1 MQSLPHRDILLNQF
15 GKQDGRGAVNL
26 RSILLRAFLLALASG
41 AGAAHAQLSVD
52 RLWVDFEPGAPRRSD
67 IVIRNESSDRYYI
80 SVTPSEITSPG
91 TDAEKRVEQADPEA
105 LGLLVTPNRLV
116 IDPGGIRSIRVVSLD
131 DSVTS
136 DRIYRV
142 KITPQVGELQS
153 TVGEG
158 AKGIAI
164 KVLAAYD
171 ILVTARPKRA
181 KPDLQVTRGNGELV
195 IRNIGNSNTLL
206 YEGRACSAGAPLK
219 DAAINGAVPQNIASQ
234 EASAKEAVSV
244 GAGCTELG
252 ARRIYSGN
260 EWKIPVP
267 DGQGKVKFKQRSLAS
282 SDPKEV
288 EF

>member
-1 MQSLPHRDILLNQF
+1 M
-15 GKQDGRGAVNL
+15 
-26 RSILLRAFLLALASG
+26 RSILLRAFLLALASST
-41 AGAAHAQLSVD
+41 GAAHAQLSVD
-52 RLWVDFEPGAPRRSD
+52 RLWVDFEPAAPRRSD

-80 SVTPSEITSPG
+80 TVTPSEITSPG
-91 TDAEKRVEQADPEA
+91 TDVEKRVEQADPEA

-131 DSVTS
+131 DNPTS
-136 DRIYRV
+136 DRVYRV

-181 KPDLQVTRGNGELV
+181 KADLQVTRGDGELI

-206 YEGRACSAGAPLK
+206 YEGRTCSTAVPLK
-219 DAAINGAVPQNIASQ
+219 NATVNDAVAPSLASQ
-234 EASAKEAVSV
+234 EADVKEAASP

-260 EWKIPVP
+260 EWKIPLP
-267 DGQGKVKFKQRSLAS
+267 GGQGKVKFKQRSLAS
-282 SDPKEV
+282 SDPKEI